1 MKPMYTILNML
12 NFKRRQILKEI
23 ERIDNE
29 IQTLLNK
36 KKQFLTFYNENVI
49 SNEDLVVYQEFT
61 DNKINDLQAKKALL
75 SEQCAQTKMT
85 LPI

>member
-1 MKPMYTILNML
+1 MYTILNML

-36 KKQFLTFYNENVI
+36 NKQFLTFYNENVI
-49 SNEDLVVYQEFT
+49 SKEDLTVYQEFT

-75 SEQCAQTKMT
+75 NEQCAQTKMT
-85 LPI
+85 IPI

>member
-1 MKPMYTILNML
+1 MYTLLNKL
-12 NFKRRQILKEI
+12 NFKKRQILKKI

-36 KKQFLTFYNENVI
+36 KEQFLTFYNENFI
-49 SNEDLVVYQEFT
+49 SNEDLEVYQEFT
-61 DNKINDLQAKKALL
+61 DIKINDLQAKKALL
-75 SEQCAQTKMT
+75 NEQCTQTKMS

>member
-1 MKPMYTILNML
+1 ML
-12 NFKRRQILKEI
+12 NFKKRQILKEI

-29 IQTLLNK
+29 IQILLTK
-36 KKQFLTFYNENVI
+36 KKQFVTFYNENVI
-49 SNEDLVVYQEFT
+49 SNEDLVVYQELT

-75 SEQCAQTKMT
+75 NEECTGTKIT